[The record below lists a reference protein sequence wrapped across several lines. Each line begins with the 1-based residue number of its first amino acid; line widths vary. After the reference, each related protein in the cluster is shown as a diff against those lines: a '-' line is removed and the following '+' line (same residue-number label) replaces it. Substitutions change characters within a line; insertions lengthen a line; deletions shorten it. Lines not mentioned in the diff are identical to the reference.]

1 MAEEITYIPYGQD
14 EISQQDLMTSLANGV
29 SGYLDSKR
37 WAKKDKY
44 RQAWLNAY
52 QDIMG
57 HGLLGASNNSG
68 LWNVQYGQEP
78 IDLSTKSNIEREMY
92 QDAAYYIQQQMSQ
105 MPLRK
110 KEEEKKKEDLDKFD
124 FVDSFGKQLLNLY
137 GGNSKLFEDSE
148 QGWNTLDARG
158 ENGLRGT
165 SKRREEMAKQLELY
179 KRDLEGKDYNF
190 EGTSFKDKQ
199 DALTKLQTAIDAL
212 RNTPEDESD
221 DLPAFSAL
229 GLNYRGFFSNGGNE
243 ASTHTD
249 ENGNPYTWNQWN
261 ELQQKLAKQKEAEA
275 VKAAAAKRAN
285 QYTNFKFYQFNLSGT
300 PLTTESAQSLLNKI
314 NTGQDLDGNDISGLN
329 WAFKQALKT
338 GGLKNLSKEELA
350 KFGSRYASTPNR
362 LKKLPELEGI
372 YYDSVANRLIRPYK
386 QSEQQVGGTT
396 LSSLIAQNSPEA
408 LAKKQ
413 QEQQLQAA
421 NRKLDKGWETE
432 DYLRMGAMAQ
442 DITGAIAAWLPGY
455 GTATSGAL
463 GLTSL
468 GTNLAADI
476 ADESLTKW
484 DVAKNAGMNL
494 MLAGVGMVPG
504 LGLAS
509 KTGKWITNVAKWA
522 PRLLTLQAI
531 KDLPESYNSLQKAI
545 NKPNELTNAD
555 WRNIAYGLSVV
566 AGLSRGAAGVAN
578 HRKYKPAFSE
588 GTEKQYTVTTSK
600 GKKTITK
607 EQVDKIKKL
616 DPKDK
621 EKYTEEIKKTLKL
634 ADDETFDIKDI
645 KAFGKTL
652 KSKGIEIKEETVPTG
667 LSPKAKAYRE
677 YLENVNNSM
686 KNGEGI
692 YKYAPR
698 FLPTNYDIYKGAANL
713 QMPGFNLSE
722 RIKNIWNPLSDKN
735 LQKKGIKVV
744 EEAPK
749 GTTTQQSSTQS
760 TPTQQSVKIPT
771 SKNEIRRDWKNT
783 IERGNFT
790 NNEITP
796 GDYKVGHFNIKV
808 SKTNDGKYTIHTDA
822 YSSNAHGPRPENP
835 TMKPLLK
842 KFENQKELQKEI
854 AKIVSESRKRAN
866 LPDSNG
872 KRAGINH
879 KEIGKILRDLKAK
892 GWLKHGGTI
901 NNSLDTII
909 EDFFKNNNI

>member
-1 MAEEITYIPYGQD
+1 MAEEITYIPYGQN
-14 EISQQDLMTSLANGV
+14 EISQQDLMTSLANGLPDFMNQ
-29 SGYLDSKR
+29 YKWL
-37 WAKKDKY
+37 KKPSNREAFLEIYSNIVK
-44 RQAWLNAY
+44 
-52 QDIMG
+52 
-57 HGLLGASNNSG
+57 GLVGASDSTG
-68 LWNVQYGQEP
+68 LWEVNSTY
-78 IDLSTKSNIEREMY
+78 DTSNLSPLGKEMAGH
-92 QDAAYYIQQQMSQ
+92 AAHYIQQKMAQMT
-105 MPLRK
+105 PRK
-110 KEEEKKKEDLDKFD
+110 KEEEKKKEDLDKFN
-124 FVDSFGKQLLNLY
+124 FYDSFHKRLLEPYAGDANL
-137 GGNSKLFEDSE
+137 FADSE
-148 QGWNTLDARG
+148 QGWNAQDKRG
-158 ENGLRGT
+158 DNGLRLT
-165 SKRREEMAKQLELY
+165 TERRKAMQKAL
-179 KRDLEGKDYNF
+179 RDYMTDLDKTEYNF
-190 EGTSFKDKQ
+190 EGSPFKDKQ
-199 DALTKLQTAIDAL
+199 DIKNKIQAAINALDTET
-212 RNTPEDESD
+212 EED
-221 DLPAFSAL
+221 DLPAFNAL
-229 GLNYRGFFSNGGNE
+229 GLKYRSYFSNGGNE
-243 ASTHTD
+243 ASTHLD
-249 ENGNPYTWNQWN
+249 KDGNPYTWNQWN
-261 ELQQKLAKQKEAEA
+261 QYQQQLADAKAKEEAE
-275 VKAAAAKRAN
+275 KLKQQRAN

-300 PLTTESAQSLLNKI
+300 PLTTESAQNLLNKI

-338 GGLKNLSKEELA
+338 GGLQNLSKEELA

-386 QSEQQVGGTT
+386 QSEQSVGGTT

-455 GTATSGAL
+455 GTAASGAL

-468 GTNLAADI
+468 GTNLAADV
-476 ADESLTKW
+476 ADKSLTKW

-531 KDLPESYNSLQKAI
+531 KDLPDSYNSLQKAI

-578 HRKYKPAFSE
+578 HRRYKPAFSE

-677 YLENVNNSM
+677 YLENLNNSM

-722 RIKNIWNPLSDKN
+722 RIKNAWNPLSDKN

-749 GTTTQQSSTQS
+749 ATTQQPTTQ
-760 TPTQQSVKIPT
+760 PAQQSVKAPT
-771 SKNEIRRDWKNT
+771 SKNGIRRDWKNT

-835 TMKPLLK
+835 TMKPLSK

-854 AKIVSESRKRAN
+854 AKIVSESRRRAN
-866 LPDSNG
+866 LSDSNG

-901 NNSLDTII
+901 NNPLDTII

>member
-14 EISQQDLMTSLANGV
+14 EISQQDLMTSLANGLPDFMNQ
-29 SGYLDSKR
+29 YKWL
-37 WAKKDKY
+37 KKPSNREAFLEIYSNIVK
-44 RQAWLNAY
+44 
-52 QDIMG
+52 
-57 HGLLGASNNSG
+57 GLVGASDSTG
-68 LWNVQYGQEP
+68 LWEVNSTY
-78 IDLSTKSNIEREMY
+78 DTSNLSPLGKEMAGH
-92 QDAAYYIQQQMSQ
+92 AAHYIQQKMAQMT
-105 MPLRK
+105 PRK

-124 FVDSFGKQLLNLY
+124 FVSSFGKQLLNLY

-148 QGWNTLDARG
+148 QGWNTLDTRG

-165 SKRREEMAKQLELY
+165 SERKKEMAKQLELY

-199 DALTKLQTAIDAL
+199 DALTKLQAAIDAL
-212 RNTPEDESD
+212 KNTPDDESD

-338 GGLKNLSKEELA
+338 GGLQNLSKEELA

-386 QSEQQVGGTT
+386 QSEQSVGGTT

-455 GTATSGAL
+455 GTAASGAL

-476 ADESLTKW
+476 ADKSLTKW

-494 MLAGVGMVPG
+494 ALAGVGMVPG

-531 KDLPESYNSLQKAI
+531 KDLPDSYNSLQKAI

-578 HRKYKPAFSE
+578 HRRYKPAFSE

-667 LSPKAKAYRE
+667 LSSKATAYRE
-677 YLENVNNSM
+677 YLENLNNSM

-722 RIKNIWNPLSDKN
+722 RIKNAWNPLSDKN

-749 GTTTQQSSTQS
+749 ATTQQPTTQ
-760 TPTQQSVKIPT
+760 PAQQSVKAPT
-771 SKNEIRRDWKNT
+771 SKNGIRRDWKNT

-808 SKTNDGKYTIHTDA
+808 SKNSNGEYIIHTDLP
-822 YSSNAHGPRPENP
+822 SSTTKGPRPQDL
-835 TMKPLLK
+835 TMKQLPK
-842 KFENQKELQKEI
+842 TFKTQKELQKEI
-854 AKIVSESRKRAN
+854 AKIVSESRRRAN
-866 LPDSNG
+866 LSDSNG
-872 KRAGINH
+872 KKAGINH

-892 GWLKHGGTI
+892 GWLKRGGTI
-901 NNSLDTII
+901 NNPLDTII